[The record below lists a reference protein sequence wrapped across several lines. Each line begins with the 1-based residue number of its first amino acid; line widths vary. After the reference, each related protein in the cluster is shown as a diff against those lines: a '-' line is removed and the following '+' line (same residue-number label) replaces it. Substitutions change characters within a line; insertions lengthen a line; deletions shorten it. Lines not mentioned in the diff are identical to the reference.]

1 MAWNSLGLAALYLGV
16 AAAARDWLVRFL
28 GERTPSALGRPLAT
42 LPRFET
48 AVGEIEAA
56 LTGADDLVDGLALRV
71 DAGDETV
78 AGHPAIAK
86 LIATRAAIGAVEQAV
101 ALVGNNALTRK
112 NPLERHY
119 RDVLCARVHTP
130 QDDSILTAAGR
141 SALAASRT
149 DTNTTGETLMPVEFI
164 GMIHTNDGSE
174 SRPQTTPL
182 LDPDFT
188 RRHAQA
194 HEDAGFDRVLIGY
207 GSSWPEGTQVA
218 AHVAAHTER
227 LGLLIAHR
235 PGFVFPT
242 LAARQFATLD
252 QFSGGRVAVHVI
264 TGGNDAEQRRDG
276 DYLGKDERYAR
287 TDEYLEILRQ
297 SWTQA
302 EAFSLDGRFYRF
314 EGYYP
319 GVRPVRPAGIPLFFG
334 GSSAAA
340 YQVGGKHADTFALWG
355 EPLKETAEQ
364 IASVRAAAAA
374 AGRPAPGIS
383 VSFRPILGATEDL
396 AWERAHRILEAIENP
411 GSRRPGTGAG
421 AARTGS
427 RRTPARS
434 GCWPPRP
441 RATCTTGRCGRPP
454 PGPAGP
460 AATPP
465 PWSGRRTRSPRPCS
479 IMWTSA

>member
-1 MAWNSLGLAALYLGV
+1 
-16 AAAARDWLVRFL
+16 
-28 GERTPSALGRPLAT
+28 
-42 LPRFET
+42 
-48 AVGEIEAA
+48 
-56 LTGADDLVDGLALRV
+56 
-71 DAGDETV
+71 
-78 AGHPAIAK
+78 
-86 LIATRAAIGAVEQAV
+86 
-101 ALVGNNALTRK
+101 
-112 NPLERHY
+112 
-119 RDVLCARVHTP
+119 
-130 QDDSILTAAGR
+130 
-141 SALAASRT
+141 
-149 DTNTTGETLMPVEFI
+149 MPVEFI
-164 GMIHTNDGSE
+164 GMIHTNDASE
-174 SRPQTTPL
+174 SRPQTTAL

-207 GSSWPEGTQVA
+207 GSAWPEGTQVA
-218 AHVAAHTER
+218 AHVAAHTQR

-276 DYLGKDERYAR
+276 DYLAKDERYAR
-287 TDEYLEILRQ
+287 TDEYLDILRQ
-297 SWTQA
+297 SWTSA
-302 EAFSLDGRFYRF
+302 EAVSFDGRYYRF
-314 EGYYP
+314 EGYRP
-319 GVRPVRPAGIPLFFG
+319 GVQPVSPAGIRLFFG

-374 AGRPAPGIS
+374 AGPP
-383 VSFRPILGATEDL
+383 
-396 AWERAHRILEAIENP
+396 P
-411 GSRRPGTGAG
+411 GSACRSGRSSAPPRIWPGNGRTASWPRSRIPRDRVPSTGAG

-427 RRTPARS
+427 RRTPAPS

-441 RATCTTGRCGRPP
+441 AATSMTGRCGRPP

-465 PWSGRRTRSPRPCS
+465 PWSARRIRWPRPCS
-479 IMWTSA
+479 IMWTSGCPPCSFAGTTRLRTPLTMAGS